1 MASVFF
7 VPGLYRELKKLR
19 ESGYALKVLVRTFAM
34 SGVVLTTNSLATYI
48 KSLALPKER
57 PQTNVARTGTVAA
70 PTVQLRTEHFQMKA
84 DIPRQERSNVW
95 QGFSL

>member
-19 ESGYALKVLVRTFAM
+19 ESGYALKVLVRTFAL
-34 SGVVLTTNSLATYI
+34 SGLVLTNALATYL
-48 KSLALPKER
+48 KKLALPKER